1 MTTLDW
7 FFTVGMIVSILC
19 MLFFFLFLFL
29 TFGSGAKVRSL
40 KRVRTKN
47 KKKRKR
53 LLLKKRQMIQR
64 KKNQR
69 NSALLFFVFSL
80 LFAAG
85 AVYSAYYQTMNLT
98 TEDSDSIIQGYYLL
112 SDFSSQL
119 EKAGESSETEEKT
132 LGNLRYLSSSLSSY
146 GVKKAS
152 YLNTEEGQLLLNRYY
167 GSMKEIGMNATNNL
181 SKIYGNPEL
190 VKEYQA
196 DIDKITENQKKVFEM
211 YKVDENSLELKK

>member
-1 MTTLDW
+1 MY
-7 FFTVGMIVSILC
+7 
-19 MLFFFLFLFL
+19 
-29 TFGSGAKVRSL
+29 
-40 KRVRTKN
+40 
-47 KKKRKR
+47 
-53 LLLKKRQMIQR
+53 LKKVV
-64 KKNQR
+64 
-69 NSALLFFVFSL
+69 SALLCVILAFTPIT
-80 LFAAG
+80 AN
-85 AVYSAYYQTMNLT
+85 AYAEEISTDT
-98 TEDSDSIIQGYYLL
+98 VTETVL
-112 SDFSSQL
+112 S
-119 EKAGESSETEEKT
+119 ESSETEEKT